1 MRPTLLVSLF
11 TAALAA
17 AALPA
22 SANGPSDRLAALKAA
37 EDTVAAQRKA
47 LDDPALNAQQRQAL
61 RQQLAAPMQT
71 LATLQSFA
79 GASDEAQATFD
90 AIGPMLGAPAPAPAG
105 ASPAIAW
112 AAARDAVGGI
122 IEQARSRQ
130 IVILNEAHHVPSQRA
145 FAMQLARELRKIGYT
160 YLAVEALAPA
170 PLAKGYF
177 TAASGYYVAEP
188 TFANFLR
195 DAQQQKWTL
204 VPYEYKF
211 DDLGLNAGDNVGG
224 RELGQVD
231 NLVKR
236 ILANDPKG
244 KIFIYAGYDHVR
256 EKAVPGDTW
265 MAAYLRERTGIDP
278 LTIDQSQLF
287 AHPGNGA
294 HPLYAQVAAKDRS
307 GKPFMLAR
315 VGVPEVVGKYKG
327 EVDMQVIHPPYP
339 VVPATGRAQWM
350 SSVAGLTPRA
360 IPSGLWPATGRRLIE
375 ARRTGAPADEIALD
389 AVLAVAGQK
398 APMMM
403 VPAGVDVEF
412 SASE

>member
-1 MRPTLLVSLF
+1 MRPSFLIPLF
-11 TAALAA
+11 AAALAA
-17 AALPA
+17 TALPV
-22 SANGPSDRLAALKAA
+22 SANGPTDRLAALKAA

-47 LDDPALNAQQRQAL
+47 LDNPALADAARQSL
-61 RQQLAAPMQT
+61 RQQLAGPMQT
-71 LATLQSFA
+71 LGTLQSFA
-79 GASDEAQATFD
+79 GAHDEAVATFD
-90 AIGPMLGAPAPAPAG
+90 AIGPMLGATAGAPAAP
-105 ASPAIAW
+105 SPAIAW
-112 AAARDAVGGI
+112 AASREAVAGI

-130 IVILNEAHHVPSQRA
+130 IVILNEAHHVPVHRA

-160 YLAVEALAPA
+160 YLAVEALSEA
-170 PLAKGYF
+170 PLAKGYLSGS
-177 TAASGYYVAEP
+177 SGYYVNEP
-188 TFANFLR
+188 AFANFLR

-204 VPYEYKF
+204 VPYEFKF
-211 DDLGLNAGDNVGG
+211 DDLGLNAGDRING

-256 EKAVPGDTW
+256 EKAVAGDTW

-278 LTIDQSQLF
+278 LTIDQSQMF
-287 AHPGNGA
+287 AHPGNGS
-294 HPLYAQVAAKDRS
+294 HPLYAQMAAKDKS

-315 VGVPEVVGKYKG
+315 VGVPEVAGKYKG

-339 VVPATGRAQWM
+339 IVPATGRPQWM
-350 SSVAGLTPRA
+350 TSLAGLTPRS

-375 ARRTGAPADEIALD
+375 VRRKGAPADEVPFD

-398 APMMM
+398 PPMMM

>member
-1 MRPTLLVSLF
+1 MRPTLLVSLLA
-11 TAALAA
+11 TALAA
-17 AALPA
+17 TVLPA

-37 EDTVAAQRKA
+37 EETVAAQRKA
-47 LDDPALNAQQRQAL
+47 LDDPALSAQAKQAL
-61 RQQLAAPMQT
+61 RQQLAGPLQT
-71 LATLQSFA
+71 LATLQTFA
-79 GASDEAQATFD
+79 GAPDAAMISFD
-90 AIGPMLGAPAPAPAG
+90 AIAQPGTAVAGP
-105 ASPAIAW
+105 SPAIAW
-112 AAARDAVGGI
+112 AGARDAIGGI
-122 IEQARSRQ
+122 IEQAQSRQ
-130 IVILNEAHHVPSQRA
+130 IVILNEAPHVPAQRA

-160 YLAVEALAPA
+160 YLAVETLSET

-211 DDLGLNAGDNVGG
+211 DDLGLNAGDNVSG

-231 NLVKR
+231 HLVKR

-244 KIFIYAGYDHVR
+244 KVFIYAAYDHVR
-256 EKAVPGDTW
+256 EKQAPGDTW

-278 LTIDQSQLF
+278 LTIDQSQMY
-287 AHPGNGA
+287 AHPAGGA
-294 HPLYAQVAAKDRS
+294 DPLYPQLAAKAP
-307 GKPFMLAR
+307 GTKPYMLSR
-315 VGVPEVVGKYKG
+315 VGNPEVFGKYKG
-327 EVDMQVIHPPYP
+327 EVDMQVVHPPYP
-339 VVPATGRAQWM
+339 VVPATGRPLWM

-360 IPSGLWPATGRRLIE
+360 IPSNLWPATGRRLIE
-375 ARRTGAPADEIALD
+375 VRRKGAPADEVPLD

-398 APMMM
+398 PPMMM
-403 VPAGVDVEF
+403 VPPGEVEF